1 MIFLTNIYEL
11 PVVWSVGLNW
21 VIFFI
26 PYHISFWFAPP
37 NEQCWFEQVT
47 ISSSLLDIILLEYV
61 SLVNDSF
68 VSLFFFKWVLLL
80 LPVHFIDQESLNFHF
95 KKNYSY
101 LLSGFVFGAPFE
113 QSTYSSMATFFSIF
127 FWMCFLILDVF
138 LFSLMNHWRE
148 DLIPCKRR
156 YLMSLSTMEL
166 IACWPG

>member
-21 VIFFI
+21 VIFFF

-47 ISSSLLDIILLEYV
+47 ISSFLLDIILFEYV

-80 LPVHFIDQESLNFHF
+80 LPVHFIDQESLNFHL

-101 LLSGFVFGAPFE
+101 LLSGFVFW
-113 QSTYSSMATFFSIF
+113 SSSWAINIFIYGNIF
-127 FWMCFLILDVF
+127 FHLFSECAF
-138 LFSLMNHWRE
+138 LF
-148 DLIPCKRR
+148 
-156 YLMSLSTMEL
+156 
-166 IACWPG
+166 